1 MPTFCE
7 HNRAA
12 KEQTDEA
19 SKPREAGTA
28 IASMHLVT
36 EALGHFN
43 DESHKTHNEANHE
56 QPGEDVE
63 Q

>member
-19 SKPREAGTA
+19 SKPGEAGTA
-28 IASMHLVT
+28 IAYMHFVI

-43 DESHKTHNEANHE
+43 DESDKAYDEANHE
-56 QPGEDVE
+56 QPGEYVE